1 MEIVV
6 PVYNEAEQLARS
18 ITALRTYLDTS
29 FPFVATI
36 TIADNASTDRT
47 WPIATELASTM
58 DGVGAVHLDQ
68 KGRGRA
74 LRAAWSKSTASVVAY
89 MDVDLATGLD
99 ALLPLVAPLLSG
111 HSDVAIGTRLG
122 PGSHVVRGA
131 RREMI
136 SRAYNLLL
144 RSALRSPCTD
154 AQCGFKALRRDAAA
168 EVLPL
173 VEDDE
178 WFFDTEVLV
187 TAQRVGLRI
196 HEVPVDWV
204 DDTDSRV
211 DVLHTAL
218 DDLRGVW
225 RMLGRRP
232 APDGALHLRPSMR
245 ASLSELVVI
254 DCDHRVRVDRQGSR
268 RQAEPDCRRHDRP
281 AATGAPGDTEIFADE
296 LLRSAGVG
304 AVSTVAHA
312 AAFAA
317 LEPSLG
323 GYLANAVAII
333 GCSMGNTAAHRGM
346 AGSPGIGLD
355 RSRRMGTAPA
365 LTGVSLV
372 FTTGALAVTRALGL
386 RSLVPELCAVT
397 VGNAGAA
404 VVRFAILRN
413 WVFRPQF
420 GTHLATGSGPSARAP
435 PGRFPRRRGGRR
447 DRHATRQR
455 RHHRRTDGGHDR
467 SDHRASRCRRSTSHP
482 APYGWAPDRPVEE
495 AGAGGPGNGAP
506 ATDPPT
512 PAPPPGRLSRLVR
525 GRPQDPA
532 WVRPALVVLLV
543 GTGFLYI
550 WGLGRSG
557 WANSFYSAAVQAG
570 TKSWKAFFFG
580 SFDASNFITVDK
592 PPASLWVMEIS
603 ARLFGVNCVEHPRAP
618 GPGGRGHRRAPLRH
632 RSPLVLTRGGPAG
645 RGRPGP
651 HPGGHADVPVQ
662 QSRRHAHARADRSG
676 VRHRPGP
683 RERAGPGGWC
693 SPGRSSGSASSPR
706 CSRP

>member
-47 WPIATELASTM
+47 WSIATELASTM
-58 DGVGAVHLDQ
+58 DGVGAIHLDQ

-74 LRAAWSKSTASVVAY
+74 LRAAWSESTATVVAY

-122 PGSHVVRGA
+122 PGAHVVRGA

-154 AQCGFKALRRDAAA
+154 AQCGFKALRRDAVA

-232 APDGALHLRPSMR
+232 APNGAVHLRPSMSGPDPTSSSSNATTGR
-245 ASLSELVVI
+245 PSAGTEAGGRPNLTA
-254 DCDHRVRVDRQGSR
+254 VDTTQ
-268 RQAEPDCRRHDRP
+268 PV
-281 AATGAPGDTEIFADE
+281 ATGAPGDTEIFADE
-296 LLRSAGVG
+296 LLRFAGVG
-304 AVSTVAHA
+304 AVSTAAHA

-333 GCSMGNTAAHRGM
+333 ACSLGNTAAHRGM
-346 AGSPGIGLD
+346 AGTPGIGLD
-355 RSRRMGTAPA
+355 RSHRVATAAA
-365 LTGVSLV
+365 LTGVSLA
-372 FTTGALAVTRALGL
+372 FTTGALAVTRAVGL
-386 RSLVPELCAVT
+386 KSLAPELCAVT
-397 VGNAGAA
+397 AGNAGAA
-404 VVRFAILRN
+404 VIRFAILRN

-420 GTHLATGSGPSARAP
+420 GTHLTTGSG
-435 PGRFPRRRGGRR
+435 
-447 DRHATRQR
+447 
-455 RHHRRTDGGHDR
+455 
-467 SDHRASRCRRSTSHP
+467 AS
-482 APYGWAPDRPVEE
+482 
-495 AGAGGPGNGAP
+495 
-506 ATDPPT
+506 
-512 PAPPPGRLSRLVR
+512 
-525 GRPQDPA
+525 
-532 WVRPALVVLLV
+532 
-543 GTGFLYI
+543 GTGAI
-550 WGLGRSG
+550 
-557 WANSFYSAAVQAG
+557 
-570 TKSWKAFFFG
+570 
-580 SFDASNFITVDK
+580 
-592 PPASLWVMEIS
+592 
-603 ARLFGVNCVEHPRAP
+603 
-618 GPGGRGHRRAPLRH
+618 GPM
-632 RSPLVLTRGGPAG
+632 
-645 RGRPGP
+645 
-651 HPGGHADVPVQ
+651 
-662 QSRRHAHARADRSG
+662 
-676 VRHRPGP
+676 
-683 RERAGPGGWC
+683 
-693 SPGRSSGSASSPR
+693 ASSAW
-706 CSRP
+706 RPS